1 MSINTDVELININ
14 TKEELLKYYSGI
26 SDLFFESFEKQL
38 DKGLWEWAY
47 LQNPFGTPLVSI
59 ALCDGK
65 VVGHYAVIPMNLEN
79 NSSCISGFLSM
90 TTMVAVDFR
99 RHRLFQRLAEMVYE
113 RINKTG
119 LPSIVFGFPND
130 NSAPGFIKRLGWTIS
145 EDYKVVS
152 VKSEQINK
160 VAQIIK
166 KKIDENCFTLNM
178 DNSKIRD
185 WRTKKPNQTWRYDN
199 KIGMKSIGNEFD
211 LMHISNIDKLK
222 ALEFNSAINMI
233 LPIDDAS
240 QTLGD
245 IEVSFPYRF
254 GYRIFNT
261 QDKPKLF
268 VQMSMSDIF

>member
-1 MSINTDVELININ
+1 MSINTNVELINVN
-14 TKEELLKYYSGI
+14 NKEELLKYYSGI
-26 SDLFFESFEKQL
+26 SNLFFESFEKQL
-38 DKGLWEWAY
+38 DKELWEWAY

-59 ALCDGK
+59 ALYDGK

-90 TTMVAVDFR
+90 TTMVAVEFR

-113 RINKTG
+113 RIQKTD

-152 VKSEQINK
+152 IKPEQINK
-160 VAQIIK
+160 VTEIIK

-178 DNSKIRD
+178 DNLKVKE
-185 WRTKKPNQTWRYDN
+185 WRTGKPNQRWNYDSN
-199 KIGMKSIGNEFD
+199 LGIKSIGNEFD
-211 LMHISNIDKLK
+211 LMHVFDIERLK
-222 ALEFNSAINMI
+222 DFEFTSSINMI

-240 QTLGD
+240 QTLD
-245 IEVSFPYRF
+245 EIEVSFPYRF

-261 QDKPKLF
+261 EDKPNLF